1 MTTLADDL
9 VPDQLRA
16 LVAPC
21 CQPRL
26 SPIRRPASHHPRSQL
41 LRRDRAHGADLHAWR
56 LLPARELGCGSATTC
71 WRRLTEWVE
80 AGVWLGST
88 ATAGGSSAPG
98 RGRGGFRRLRIRYER
113 FAERL

>member
-41 LRRDRAHGADLHAWR
+41 LRRDRAHGADLHAV
-56 LLPARELGCGSATTC
+56 AAT
-71 WRRLTEWVE
+71 
-80 AGVWLGST
+80 
-88 ATAGGSSAPG
+88 PG
-98 RGRGGFRRLRIRYER
+98 
-113 FAERL
+113 A